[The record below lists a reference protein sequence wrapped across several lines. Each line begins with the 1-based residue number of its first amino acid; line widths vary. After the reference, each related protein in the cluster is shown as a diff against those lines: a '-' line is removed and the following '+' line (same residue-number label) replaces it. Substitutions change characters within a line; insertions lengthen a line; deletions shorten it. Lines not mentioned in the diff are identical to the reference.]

1 MSDERDPKD
10 EEKPTEELK
19 KGLGHLWRAAKGA
32 AASVKKEVDRTEF
45 GKAFEE
51 AGRELGRAAN
61 NVVGRISTEIAKSTE
76 KGKDEAP
83 PAPPPPPP
91 VGEDDDFDGVRPRDA
106 KPADDGA
113 KPKGPTPED
122 PGFRIAVDDEKKPR

>member
-1 MSDERDPKD
+1 MSDERDPNDAKD

-32 AASVKKEVDRTEF
+32 AEAVKKEVDRTEF

-61 NVVGRISTEIAKSTE
+61 NVVGRISTEIAKSTDKAKHE
-76 KGKDEAP
+76 S
-83 PAPPPPPP
+83 APPPPPP
-91 VGEDDDFDGVRPRDA
+91 PAGEDDDFDGV
-106 KPADDGA
+106 KP

-122 PGFRIAVDDEKKPR
+122 PGFRIAVDDDEKKPR